1 MVVVVLWTMLTM
13 MMMMAVCWCVCADR
27 QSTASY
33 SDSAFDYL
41 SSIIIDTTP
50 QHGRHFFDVNCQVCT
65 GKIPDPLYDD
75 DRKSAITAQAT
86 TSDETAVSE
95 DTASAPAVVN
105 MSRDPRRSRAVQV
118 ANPVVPAAVVVKTE
132 LQKPE
137 TPVKLEPSPRETPIL
152 ELVKSELPPTPKS
165 PTSNASMVLPPLP
178 AYQLWVHDGFDF
190 VLSSSSVTV

>member
-1 MVVVVLWTMLTM
+1 MINSNDDVEGSLPMCFVNQ
-13 MMMMAVCWCVCADR
+13 
-27 QSTASY
+27 QSTATY

-75 DRKSAITAQAT
+75 DRKPSVVAQAT
-86 TSDETAVSE
+86 PGDETAASE
-95 DTASAPAVVN
+95 DAASTPAVVN
-105 MSRDPRRSRAVQV
+105 MSRDPRRSRAVQM
-118 ANPVVPAAVVVKTE
+118 ANPVVPAAAAVKTE

-137 TPVKLEPSPRETPIL
+137 PPPKPEPSPQETPIL

-165 PTSNASMVLPPLP
+165 PTSSASMVLPPLP
-178 AYQLWVHDGFDF
+178 AYQL
-190 VLSSSSVTV
+190 